1 MLNVRSGPGTT
12 YPIVAV
18 VHINDALAIVGSNA
32 DGTWLQVCCVAI
44 AEGGAATESGW
55 VASPLVEVQGS
66 LAGLA
71 IITPPPP
78 PTPIAEARP
87 MPSAPSVVCLAG
99 RVRDTSGRALSG
111 WTITLQGP
119 GGLTRSQKTDTDGA
133 YRFENLPAGTYTVS
147 ELLESGW
154 RAVSP
159 QSSPVN
165 LAPAS
170 ACAMVDFWNERGGQS
185 GPSEPTPTA
194 RPTPTSPP
202 PSPTPPR

>member
-1 MLNVRSGPGTT
+1 MLNVRSGPGTV

-18 VHINDALAIVGSNA
+18 VHINDALAIIGSIA
-32 DGTWLQVCCVAI
+32 DGAWLQVCCVAI

-71 IITPPPP
+71 IITPPPS
-78 PTPIAEARP
+78 PTPIAQARP
-87 MPSAPSVVCLAG
+87 MPGAPSVVCLAG
-99 RVRDTSGRALSG
+99 RVRDTGGRALSG

-119 GGLTRSQKTDTDGA
+119 GGLTRSQKTDADGT
-133 YRFENLPAGTYTVS
+133 YRFENLAAGTYIVS

-159 QSSPVN
+159 QSSSIN

-170 ACAMVDFWNERGGQS
+170 ACAMVDFWNEHGGQF
-185 GPSEPTPTA
+185 GPTPTTK
-194 RPTPTSPP
+194 PGPTSPP